1 MRRAHCAALP
11 HDVGSEFVVEGDEAH
26 HLVRVLRARPGDL
39 FGVFDGAG
47 REVEAEVVSAD
58 RRTVTLR
65 VLRELASRTPARDV
79 VLCTAIP
86 RGQRMEWLVEKCTEA
101 GVGRIVPLVTARG
114 VREGASANQ
123 QRRWARSALEAAKQC
138 GRADVPVVDDPMSVT
153 RALAGVTL
161 AGVTERSLLLADP
174 NSSAALGACLVEAG
188 PVALFIGPEGGF
200 DDAEHAQIVAAGAM
214 PFALGALI
222 LRVETAAVVAVH
234 AAAQ

>member
-11 HDVGSEFVVEGDEAH
+11 HDVGSDFVVEGDEAH

-47 REVEAEVVSAD
+47 RAIEAEVVSAN

-65 VLRELASRTPARDV
+65 VLREVASRTPARDI

-138 GRADVPVVDDPMSVT
+138 GRADVPVVAEPTPVT
-153 RALAGVTL
+153 RALAD
-161 AGVTERSLLLADP
+161 VTERSLLLADP
-174 NSSAALGACLVEAG
+174 SSSAALGACLVEAC
-188 PVALFIGPEGGF
+188 PVALFVGPEGGF